1 MRLHAVAAAAV
12 VVAAGAGI
20 CAGLRAS
27 AASEALLAGALI
39 FPLAVL
45 YFSVLLYRGVGF
57 DAGVVSWRFTGT
69 SMRSAVDGTG
79 NLPWPD
85 LAGIDSGEGLLGAL
99 FAIVVAVLAALA
111 AVVLVWLGLNLLEA
125 TAIGL
130 GLALYGL
137 FRRSLRVVMA
147 NLRRTRGQL
156 LTAIAT
162 ATWYAGAY
170 TLVLI
175 GVLWLIDAGA
185 QRLTIWEGRA
195 PARPALTQVELAPE
209 PPGSM
214 GKFSRPAPPPPPA
227 HAR

>member
-1 MRLHAVAAAAV
+1 MRLHAVAAAVV
-12 VVAAGAGI
+12 VVAAGAGT
-20 CAGLRAS
+20 CAGLRA
-27 AASEALLAGALI
+27 AAATEALLAGALI
-39 FPLAVL
+39 FPLATL

-69 SMRSAVDGTG
+69 SMSSAVDGTG

-85 LAGIDSGEGLLGAL
+85 LGGIDSGEGLLGAL

-125 TAIGL
+125 TGIGL

-156 LTAIAT
+156 LTAITT
-162 ATWYAGAY
+162 AIWYAGCY

-175 GVLWLIDAGA
+175 GVLWLIDAGV
-185 QRLTIWEGRA
+185 QRLMR
-195 PARPALTQVELAPE
+195 
-209 PPGSM
+209 
-214 GKFSRPAPPPPPA
+214 
-227 HAR
+227 